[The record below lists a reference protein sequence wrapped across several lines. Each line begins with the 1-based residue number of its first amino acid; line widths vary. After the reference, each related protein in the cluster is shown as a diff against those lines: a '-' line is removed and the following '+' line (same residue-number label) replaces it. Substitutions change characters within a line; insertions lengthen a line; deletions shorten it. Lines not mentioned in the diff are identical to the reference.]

1 MSRELPGNQG
11 VNDNGIVRGMR
22 LRRRRSRLP
31 WIYLVYHAE
40 HRRQRRRSARDRDP
54 DRENEPW
61 LWD

>member
-1 MSRELPGNQG
+1 MLSREQPGNAG
-11 VNDNGIVRGMR
+11 GIIRGMR

-40 HRRQRRRSARDRDP
+40 HYRRPRRAAHDLD
-54 DRENEPW
+54 DQPW